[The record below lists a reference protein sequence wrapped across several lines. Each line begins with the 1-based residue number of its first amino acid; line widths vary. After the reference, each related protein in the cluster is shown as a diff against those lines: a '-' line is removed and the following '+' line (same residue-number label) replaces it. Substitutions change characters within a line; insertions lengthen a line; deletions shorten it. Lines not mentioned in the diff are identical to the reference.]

1 MNVHDRCTVIDPD
14 DHDRHILDEY
24 RVRYLRQP
32 ISQDNYRTL
41 LPELLTEG
49 EGQGFCINLSV
60 DTSSLDIMR
69 LCRELGVLYIDTVVE
84 PWPGFY
90 YDTDRDNATRTNYAL
105 RETVME
111 ERRRSPGGTTAV
123 SCCGANPGMVSW
135 FVKQALVNLAADLGH
150 ADATPP
156 VGDRVA
162 WARFMVEIIRTRRRT
177 A

>member
-1 MNVHDRCTVIDPD
+1 MTSTEVLGRVRGPVVMIGFGSIGRGVLPLLDRHIDFDHDRCTVIDPD

-32 ISQDNYRTL
+32 ISQDNYRSL

-84 PWPGFY
+84 PWPGF
-90 YDTDRDNATRTNYAL
+90 
-105 RETVME
+105 
-111 ERRRSPGGTTAV
+111 
-123 SCCGANPGMVSW
+123 
-135 FVKQALVNLAADLGH
+135 
-150 ADATPP
+150 
-156 VGDRVA
+156 
-162 WARFMVEIIRTRRRT
+162 
-177 A
+177 